1 MAERTGPKPMQI
13 EVATVLELH
22 RNWIRADAERGK
34 IERVEETLQ
43 HHERL
48 LLDVGARLALQA
60 AGVPETPELLAKVRE
75 AAEAQGLL

>member
-1 MAERTGPKPMQI
+1 MGERTGPKPLQVD
-13 EVATVLELH
+13 VAVALRLH
-22 RNWIRADAERGK
+22 RDWIVADAERGK
-34 IERVEETLQ
+34 PAQLAKTLQ